1 MSKSLL
7 FLAGVLAVCLSGCA
21 ADSTDEEAQII
32 TTLISI
38 APLAE
43 RDSSYTSTQTV
54 HVGDGVVGYV
64 VTFLEVPIT
73 ESEQTYTAA
82 GSVLVKNPDFE
93 TVGFITP
100 RGSIYRYGP
109 GDHPELVYQGN
120 LVKNLSVF
128 FAAPENEISVKDI

>member
-7 FLAGVLAVCLSGCA
+7 FLAGILAVSLWGCA
-21 ADSTDEEAQII
+21 AENTDEEAQII

-38 APLAE
+38 DPLAE
-43 RDSSYTSTQTV
+43 RDSSYTSTEAV
-54 HVGDGVVGYV
+54 YAGDGVVGYA

-73 ESEQTYTAA
+73 ASEETYTAA
-82 GSVLVKNPDFE
+82 GSVLVKNTDFE

-109 GDHPELVYQGN
+109 GGHPELLYRGN

-128 FAAPENEISVKDI
+128 FAVPEKDLTVRDM